1 MIIILLK
8 PTDSCT
14 VTVLSVYT
22 NNVHCKPFKNTQ
34 FVHDIGWYNLL
45 QIIEDIVVGVRKRS
59 KNTDAKL
66 LIVNLGQVDLN
77 VPDEA
82 YLQVLLAY

>member
-22 NNVHCKPFKNTQ
+22 INVHCKPFKNTQ
-34 FVHDIGWYNLL
+34 FVHDIG
-45 QIIEDIVVGVRKRS
+45 
-59 KNTDAKL
+59 
-66 LIVNLGQVDLN
+66 
-77 VPDEA
+77 
-82 YLQVLLAY
+82 